1 MSKSEASSQDAS
13 LDLGYKDSSKSMKGI
28 KPFSLLYGLVDR
40 YIAAFECKPD
50 SNPAEGECLKRD
62 ERLLRIQKINTFI
75 EQIQHAVNL
84 QED

>member
-40 YIAAFECKPD
+40 YIAAF
-50 SNPAEGECLKRD
+50 
-62 ERLLRIQKINTFI
+62 
-75 EQIQHAVNL
+75 
-84 QED
+84 